1 MSDELT
7 DILFFKMDTDFGIP
21 SDCQRWI
28 IKLNIANDSDKLSDL
43 NITKS
48 GSIVYLYVTESK
60 NQAVE
65 DIEEQ
70 EGEEIEIEEE
80 VEQLYYPQR
89 EQLQSAAAG
98 RKCL

>member
-1 MSDELT
+1 
-7 DILFFKMDTDFGIP
+7 MDADFGIP

-28 IKLNIANDSDKLSDL
+28 IKLNIANDGDKLSDL

-48 GSIVYLYVTESK
+48 GSIVYLYITESK

-70 EGEEIEIEEE
+70 EEETEVEEE

-98 RKCL
+98 KKCL